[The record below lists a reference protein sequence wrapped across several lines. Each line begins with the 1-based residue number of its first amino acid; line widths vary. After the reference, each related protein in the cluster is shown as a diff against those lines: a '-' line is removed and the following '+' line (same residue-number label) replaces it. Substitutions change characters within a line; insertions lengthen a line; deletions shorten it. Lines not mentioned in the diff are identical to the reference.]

1 MLSTSDLPSAEQSS
15 LSPVVLDSK
24 DYEILRLLQENAK
37 STVREIA
44 AKVHLSP
51 TPVHDRIKRLE
62 TSGVIKQYA
71 ALLDHRLVQK
81 GIMVICYVSLKE
93 HTKKAGGRFI
103 GAIMEMK
110 AIIECY
116 NISGEF
122 DFMLKIVAE
131 SMEGY
136 HSFYVNELSEIKGIR
151 YMQSIFVM
159 NVIKDTHQ
167 II

>member
-1 MLSTSDLPSAEQSS
+1 MSSTYNTTLAEHMSNPA
-15 LSPVVLDSK
+15 LVLDSK

-44 AKVHLSP
+44 AKVHLST
-51 TPVHDRIKRLE
+51 TPVHDRIKRME
-62 TSGVIKQYA
+62 NNGVIKQYA
-71 ALLDHRLVQK
+71 ALVDRRLVRK

-93 HTKKAGGRFI
+93 HTKKVGGRFI
-103 GAIMEMK
+103 EAILQMRSV
-110 AIIECY
+110 IECY
-116 NISGEF
+116 TISGEF
-122 DFMLKIVAE
+122 DFMLKIIAE
-131 SMEGY
+131 SMDDY
-136 HSFYVNELSEIKGIR
+136 HTFYINELSEIKGIR